1 MVVSDADVLE
11 HVGVAGDDHQRCGER
26 QEEGDEENGGEL
38 VRHGFLLMVAWSSQG
53 SYILAAAS

>member
-11 HVGVAGDDHQRCGER
+11 HVGVAGDDHQRRAER
-26 QEEGDEENGGEL
+26 QEDGQENNGREL

-53 SYILAAAS
+53 SY